1 MHYLLNRINKIPTLP
16 PVPIPPH
23 MKASLMERIALE
35 VLTDCEQIFDFC
47 KSSK

>member
-1 MHYLLNRINKIPTLP
+1 MHCLLNRIKKMPTLP
-16 PVPIPPH
+16 PIPIPPH
-23 MKASLMERIALE
+23 MKGSLMERTELE

>member
-1 MHYLLNRINKIPTLP
+1 MHYLLNRIKKMPNPA
-16 PVPIPPH
+16 PH
-23 MKASLMERIALE
+23 PNFTPHEGKSDGKNRIE